1 MFLAISKVVKSSDS
15 LPWWVSA
22 IYKVGVPTAIA
33 CYLVWF
39 LTQRVQT
46 DLDAATQQLNNMQ
59 TLMAAH
65 VTTQEQSLKVSQEI
79 LKAMRKICVNTS
91 DTKADRDEC
100 VQ

>member
-1 MFLAISKVVKSSDS
+1 MVKEAQ

-33 CYLVWF
+33 CYLVWI
-39 LTQRVQT
+39 LAGKVQT
-46 DLDAATQQLNNMQ
+46 DLEATQNQMTSMQ
-59 TLMAAH
+59 ALMASHIA
-65 VTTQEQSLKVSQEI
+65 TQERNLKVNEDI